1 MLNEMLNKGLPEMVL
16 KKGLSDDDFWY
27 QQSWWAR
34 CSTCG
39 AGGAQC
45 QGQGTRRIALVVPW
59 LACSLPGT
67 LQGNAPPTP
76 TLPLPTLQHTV

>member
-39 AGGAQC
+39 AGGGPMPGPGDQANSA
-45 QGQGTRRIALVVPW
+45 RFPW

-67 LQGNAPPTP
+67 LQGNVPPTP